1 MGKKAVSAGALLLL
15 SVFLMA
21 AGCGSSQQSDSS
33 YQTAFPEPVYDC
45 VALSG
50 RAGTA
55 ARRSSHGVLHGT
67 APPDP

>member
-33 YQTAFPEPVYDC
+33 YQTAFPEPVYDWGKSN
-45 VALSG
+45 AGDLGNLSG
-50 RAGTA
+50 DGAKLYCKG
-55 ARRSSHGVLHGT
+55 L
-67 APPDP
+67 